1 MKTKEERKMLFKYFV
16 WITKLSMY
24 IIYCHM
30 GQMKEDE
37 NKDKNDEFGVK
48 MNLVINTKEK
58 SPKWLWRNFR
68 WATGRMAADF
78 SAGVKEVRQR

>member
-1 MKTKEERKMLFKYFV
+1 
-16 WITKLSMY
+16 MY

-58 SPKWLWRNFR
+58 SPK
-68 WATGRMAADF
+68 
-78 SAGVKEVRQR
+78 